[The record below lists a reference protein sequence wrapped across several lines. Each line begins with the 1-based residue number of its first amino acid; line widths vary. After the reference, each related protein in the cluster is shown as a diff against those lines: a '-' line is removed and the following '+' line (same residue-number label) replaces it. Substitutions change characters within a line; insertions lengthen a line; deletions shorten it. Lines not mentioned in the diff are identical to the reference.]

1 MSYIYFFLSKVL
13 DFLYKNLNHIIAIT
27 YIMWYTQSYNFFRYI
42 IVTIYTSSQARA
54 KLFTLIDETNK
65 THEPIYIKGKRNN
78 AVIIS
83 EEDYEGLQETLY
95 LYSIPGLVKRI
106 LEASKEP
113 LEECI
118 SHEEAWK

>member
-1 MSYIYFFLSKVL
+1 M
-13 DFLYKNLNHIIAIT
+13 A
-27 YIMWYTQSYNFFRYI
+27 
-42 IVTIYTSSQARA
+42 IYTSSQARA
-54 KLFTLIDETNK
+54 KLFNLIDETNK

-83 EEDYEGLQETLY
+83 EQDYEGLQETLAI
-95 LYSIPGLVKRI
+95 YSVPGLVKSI

-118 SHEEAWK
+118 SHEEFWKS

>member
-1 MSYIYFFLSKVL
+1 M
-13 DFLYKNLNHIIAIT
+13 A
-27 YIMWYTQSYNFFRYI
+27 
-42 IVTIYTSSQARA
+42 IYTSSQARA
-54 KLFTLIDETNK
+54 NLFNLIDETNK

-83 EEDYEGLQETLY
+83 EQDYEGLQETLAI
-95 LYSIPGLVKRI
+95 YSVPGLVERI

-118 SHEEAWK
+118 SHEEFWKS